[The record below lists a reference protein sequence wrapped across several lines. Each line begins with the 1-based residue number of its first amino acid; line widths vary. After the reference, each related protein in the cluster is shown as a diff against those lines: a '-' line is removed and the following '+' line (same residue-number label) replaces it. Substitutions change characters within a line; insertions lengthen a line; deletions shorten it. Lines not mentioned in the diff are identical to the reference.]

1 VRNRASDEPEHTR
14 VGCAAAAF
22 LAGAVVLV
30 QELLAAGWLA
40 PLFGA
45 GIDVWGAILGTTL
58 FSMAAGYFVGSFSSD
73 RIRMAHLVWLLVA
86 ASISIVLCT
95 FGLRVWLSPRLGS
108 FSWVQVV
115 YVAALV
121 LGAPIFLLAVAS
133 PWLVELYSRTHRSAG
148 HASGVTYA
156 ISTLG
161 GVVGALLTGFWWVPF
176 WGLTRTT
183 MVSCWIL
190 AAAGLACVALSRRPS
205 RGGFVP
211 VAVLVSVLALAELIA
226 TRTQPTPGLSGARP
240 YAILAQEDSWYGRR
254 EVYEDDTRRL
264 LTINGVVQTQM
275 PKEGLG
281 RASKGSLLAAQY
293 MMELVPLLRPEGREA
308 LIIGLGGGLLSS
320 FFTVYDW
327 NIETVE
333 IDPGMLRLA
342 RQYFGFEG
350 SCAIVDARR
359 FLRNSG
365 RTYDFILMDVYR
377 GEDFPGHVA
386 TLEFYELVR
395 ARLERNGVF
404 AINLISSRDGPD
416 TGAIL
421 RTLREAFPHMVLFS
435 TPMGPDVV
443 FLTPI
448 VSETPL
454 ALPPGQL
461 RFQPESLDAYD
472 WARYEILTDDRNP
485 VALLRRPTAHK
496 IRQIS
501 MM

>member
-1 VRNRASDEPEHTR
+1 
-14 VGCAAAAF
+14 
-22 LAGAVVLV
+22 
-30 QELLAAGWLA
+30 
-40 PLFGA
+40 
-45 GIDVWGAILGTTL
+45 
-58 FSMAAGYFVGSFSSD
+58 
-73 RIRMAHLVWLLVA
+73 
-86 ASISIVLCT
+86 
-95 FGLRVWLSPRLGS
+95 
-108 FSWVQVV
+108 
-115 YVAALV
+115 
-121 LGAPIFLLAVAS
+121 
-133 PWLVELYSRTHRSAG
+133 
-148 HASGVTYA
+148 
-156 ISTLG
+156 
-161 GVVGALLTGFWWVPF
+161 
-176 WGLTRTT
+176 

-205 RGGFVP
+205 RESFVP

-226 TRTQPTPGLSGARP
+226 TRAQPTPGLSGARP
-240 YAILAQEDSWYGRR
+240 YVVLAQEDSWYGRR

-281 RASKGSLLAAQY
+281 RV
-293 MMELVPLLRPEGREA
+293 VPLLRPEGREA

-359 FLRNSG
+359 FLRNSD

-395 ARLERNGVF
+395 SRLNPNGVF
-404 AINLISSRDGPD
+404 AINLISAREGPD

-448 VSETPL
+448 VSETSL
-454 ALPPGQL
+454 ALPPGQR

-496 IRQIS
+496 IRLIS